1 MITLFLLELH
11 NKMER
16 ANIIEIDSD
25 SEWMINQNIVDIPS
39 DDEFMLPL
47 TPPIGG
53 LNWKPPM
60 NFRQL

>member
-39 DDEFMLPL
+39 DNEFVTANTTYWRVELEA
-47 TPPIGG
+47 
-53 LNWKPPM
+53 PM

>member
-1 MITLFLLELH
+1 MRAINQNLTNEGNKGFIALLFTL
-11 NKMER
+11 R
-16 ANIIEIDSD
+16 YT
-25 SEWMINQNIVDIPS
+25 INQNIVDIPS

-53 LNWKPPM
+53 LNWKPTM